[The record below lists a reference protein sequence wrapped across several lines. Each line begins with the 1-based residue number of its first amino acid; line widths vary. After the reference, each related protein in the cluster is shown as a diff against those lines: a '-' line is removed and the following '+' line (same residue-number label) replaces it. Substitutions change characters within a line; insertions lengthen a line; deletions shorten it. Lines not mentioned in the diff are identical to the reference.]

1 MAKPNPLSQGLSQQ
15 LRPAPPVAAVVAP
28 ASIEPRA
35 IKTPKAV
42 PPSRAGRVLIGGHF
56 APEVQTELKVL
67 AAQERTTVQQ
77 LVAEGLNAVFAR
89 RHKPQIAEL
98 TPQTAD
104 AAGRATT
111 NA

>member
-1 MAKPNPLSQGLSQQ
+1 MAKPNPLSQGLNQARQ
-15 LRPAPPVAAVVAP
+15 AAAPAAAVVTPAAP
-28 ASIEPRA
+28 AAPTAAAADAPPRTA
-35 IKTPKAV
+35 KAV

-89 RHKPQIAEL
+89 RHKPQIAAL
-98 TPQTAD
+98 SPQP
-104 AAGRATT
+104 AT
-111 NA
+111 NE